1 MKKVIIVL
9 SFCWALLLTGCSSI
23 TNPTEATTTT
33 ESTTTAE
40 ATTTTQS
47 TDAASED
54 NGDIDPDFKAAMDS
68 YESFIDEYVEFMNKY
83 AASDGTD
90 MELLTDYAGFM
101 KRYAEFSEDFAKWEN
116 EDMNAKEIAYYLDV
130 QTRVSKKLL
139 EAAQ

>member
-1 MKKVIIVL
+1 
-9 SFCWALLLTGCSSI
+9 
-23 TNPTEATTTT
+23 
-33 ESTTTAE
+33 
-40 ATTTTQS
+40 
-47 TDAASED
+47 
-54 NGDIDPDFKAAMDS
+54 MDS